1 MNSSRPSPP
10 DVILHNGRI
19 HTCDAQTGTVQALSI
34 LGNRVQAA
42 GQAEDLL
49 HSADPSTQI
58 IDLKG
63 GCVIPG
69 LTDGHAHM
77 DREGLR
83 HQLPSLQHA
92 NSLQDV
98 LDAIA
103 DEARQ
108 RPEGAWILTQ
118 PIGQPP
124 EFSSDVSHLMPTRFD
139 LDRVSPKHPVFI
151 RPMWGYWS
159 NSVPFACVANSLAL
173 KLAGIGSDTRS
184 PSDDVVIDKDTSGQP
199 SGIFWE
205 KSLVP
210 LVEHTLMRC
219 APGFSWAQR
228 EAALLHGMSEYNKAG
243 TTCVFEGHGVASEVI
258 QAYKSVHSSGKGTVR
273 ALLTFSPNWHLK
285 GEGDAALLLKDWAAW
300 VGRNGSGDDFLRV
313 QGLYAEIDS
322 DPHNN
327 RLRAANH
334 PCTGWAGFQAG
345 CALPLD
351 VMQVLVQEAARSE
364 IRLCGIWPN
373 ILELFELANQAHPI
387 APMRWVLG
395 HQRFLTRDQIA
406 RIKDL
411 GIVLTTHT
419 NRHIY
424 KDGDR
429 MLREGVHDLNDLVP
443 LRSLAESGVPVA
455 FGSDNLPPS
464 LFHPMWHASARKS
477 RGGQVVG
484 ESQAIHRSQ
493 ALEIATQGGAY
504 LCFDEE
510 KRGRLAPGFLADL
523 SLLTAD
529 PLSCAEEELP
539 HIQATKVMVNGQ
551 FVL

>member
-173 KLAGIGSDTRS
+173 KLAGIG
-184 PSDDVVIDKDTSGQP
+184 
-199 SGIFWE
+199 
-205 KSLVP
+205 
-210 LVEHTLMRC
+210 
-219 APGFSWAQR
+219 
-228 EAALLHGMSEYNKAG
+228 
-243 TTCVFEGHGVASEVI
+243 
-258 QAYKSVHSSGKGTVR
+258 
-273 ALLTFSPNWHLK
+273 
-285 GEGDAALLLKDWAAW
+285 
-300 VGRNGSGDDFLRV
+300 
-313 QGLYAEIDS
+313 
-322 DPHNN
+322 
-327 RLRAANH
+327 
-334 PCTGWAGFQAG
+334 
-345 CALPLD
+345 
-351 VMQVLVQEAARSE
+351 
-364 IRLCGIWPN
+364 
-373 ILELFELANQAHPI
+373 
-387 APMRWVLG
+387 
-395 HQRFLTRDQIA
+395 
-406 RIKDL
+406 
-411 GIVLTTHT
+411 
-419 NRHIY
+419 
-424 KDGDR
+424 
-429 MLREGVHDLNDLVP
+429 
-443 LRSLAESGVPVA
+443 
-455 FGSDNLPPS
+455 
-464 LFHPMWHASARKS
+464 
-477 RGGQVVG
+477 
-484 ESQAIHRSQ
+484 
-493 ALEIATQGGAY
+493 
-504 LCFDEE
+504 
-510 KRGRLAPGFLADL
+510 
-523 SLLTAD
+523 
-529 PLSCAEEELP
+529 
-539 HIQATKVMVNGQ
+539 
-551 FVL
+551 